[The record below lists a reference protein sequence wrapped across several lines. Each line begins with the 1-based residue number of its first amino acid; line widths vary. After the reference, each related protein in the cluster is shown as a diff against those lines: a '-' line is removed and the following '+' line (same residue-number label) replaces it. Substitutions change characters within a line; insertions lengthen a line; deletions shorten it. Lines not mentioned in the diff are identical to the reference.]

1 MVRENSILALFEN
14 SQPNYLDTSLGLA
27 TMVFNLSSMRPWG
40 SSRVLGSRTVQPSTG
55 ASAVTSDIGVSHKIS
70 LIKIFKLRRFLKKFK
85 RIREKNARIKEK
97 EFCFFKNKMY

>member
-1 MVRENSILALFEN
+1 MRWRSHYVSLWENSVYYFRFLGMVRENSILALFEN

-40 SSRVLGSRTVQPSTG
+40 SSRALGSRTVQPSTG

-70 LIKIFKLRRFLKKFK
+70 LIKIFKLRRFFK
-85 RIREKNARIKEK
+85 EI
-97 EFCFFKNKMY
+97 